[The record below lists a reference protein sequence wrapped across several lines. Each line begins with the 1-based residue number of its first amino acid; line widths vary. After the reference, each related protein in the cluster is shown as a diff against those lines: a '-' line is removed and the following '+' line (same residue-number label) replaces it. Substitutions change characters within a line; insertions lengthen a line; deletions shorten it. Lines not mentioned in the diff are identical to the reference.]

1 MPGRARSKSS
11 FRRPALCWTEPCKVA
26 TWKNSKLLAK
36 YFSGLCH
43 KHFPQSNQLCAE
55 SEQLK
60 VAIYV
65 MIWKNRSP
73 SFLQQNKSPSFM
85 MLDYHKDDNDCIIE
99 TGKHHALVILDSRL
113 SQLPPV
119 SLNQAPSAL
128 PQFIPTCN
136 DKNCLISQQGNIL
149 PW

>member
-1 MPGRARSKSS
+1 MILTIDRFFLLGP
-11 FRRPALCWTEPCKVA
+11 
-26 TWKNSKLLAK
+26 KLLAK

-60 VAIYV
+60 VAIFV

-99 TGKHHALVILDSRL
+99 TGKHHALVILDYRL
-113 SQLPPV
+113 SQLPPL
-119 SLNQAPSAL
+119 SLNQALSDSLRLTLAHSCRLATVYPAL
-128 PQFIPTCN
+128 Q
-136 DKNCLISQQGNIL
+136 
-149 PW
+149 